1 MNELITDHINPSP
14 ARDPAKN
21 YANIKNRTN
30 PKYYCES
37 PAGEIQVYQQKSIQ
51 PKKIFKTFDK
61 TLVSFC
67 HRATHKHLP

>member
-1 MNELITDHINPSP
+1 MNELITDPINPSP

-37 PAGEIQVYQQKSIQ
+37 PAGEIQVYKHINRNPFNQK
-51 PKKIFKTFDK
+51 KYLKRLTK
-61 TLVSFC
+61 LW
-67 HRATHKHLP
+67 